1 MDKLEQMYYGVVAE
15 SLGDFYHNRDEHSSV
30 DLMVEKTTKAIYD
43 LNQFANVSAEE
54 EEEIRDLYSKL
65 AGEMAGVLDAA
76 ATFEAFIESVAHI
89 VQRYSSE
96 FRRQLETIR
105 DYNLL
110 MASKVEV
117 PACAEYTPE
126 LQLQLLGIDAE
137 NIQEPILDL
146 GCGEHG
152 RLVHHLRE
160 LGYQA
165 IGVDRT
171 VIESSH
177 LIKSDWLQMP
187 VTNETWG
194 TVISHMAF
202 SNHFTHHHMRKDG
215 QPEAY
220 ARMYMS
226 ILRSLKK
233 GGSFYY
239 APGLP
244 FIEELLPPE
253 QYRVTRIQNEEQKE
267 FYSTRIDKL

>member
-1 MDKLEQMYYGVVAE
+1 
-15 SLGDFYHNRDEHSSV
+15 
-30 DLMVEKTTKAIYD
+30 
-43 LNQFANVSAEE
+43 
-54 EEEIRDLYSKL
+54 
-65 AGEMAGVLDAA
+65 
-76 ATFEAFIESVAHI
+76 
-89 VQRYSSE
+89 
-96 FRRQLETIR
+96 
-105 DYNLL
+105 
-110 MASKVEV
+110 VEV

-160 LGYQA
+160 RGYQA

-202 SNHFTHHHMRKDG
+202 SNHFAHHHMRKDG
-215 QPEAY
+215 EPEGY
-220 ARMYMS
+220 AKMYMS

-233 GGSFYY
+233 GGRFYY

-267 FYSTRIDKL
+267 FYSTRIEKL